1 MNYTVATYLL
11 YLLISVPLAVAVGK
25 TLHANGR
32 IFLVDIFAQ
41 NEPLADSV
49 NHLLLVGFYLINGGF
64 ITNTLK
70 TGETIQ
76 NVQGLVEVLSG
87 KIGVVLL
94 VLGAMHFFNLYVF
107 SRLRRAAQQALQAP
121 PLPQDRIP
129 APNRVTL

>member
-94 VLGAMHFFNLYVF
+94 VLGAMHFFNLHVF
-107 SRLRRAAQQALQAP
+107 SRLRRA
-121 PLPQDRIP
+121 
-129 APNRVTL
+129 